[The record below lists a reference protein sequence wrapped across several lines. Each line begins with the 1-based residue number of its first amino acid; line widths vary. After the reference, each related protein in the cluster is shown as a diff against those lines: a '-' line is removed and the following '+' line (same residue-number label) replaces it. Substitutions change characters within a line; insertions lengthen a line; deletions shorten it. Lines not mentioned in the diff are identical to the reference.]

1 VRGAEEL
8 TRIICF
14 DVLLYKSS
22 TPGIQV
28 MELGHILLEIILG
41 VSQMYPQLEA
51 QFGTRSHEVGVKL
64 EAKLRHIPCV
74 ILKHPML
81 TQDRETCQL
90 QACGPLL
97 GNTAQSKYSAPP
109 GSESRAAR
117 SCHTFT
123 DKWSDEN
130 WVTEADS

>member
-1 VRGAEEL
+1 
-8 TRIICF
+8 
-14 DVLLYKSS
+14 
-22 TPGIQV
+22 

-51 QFGTRSHEVGVKL
+51 QFGTRSHEIGVKL
-64 EAKLRHIPCV
+64 EATLRHIPCV
-74 ILKHPML
+74 KHPML

-97 GNTAQSKYSAPP
+97 GNTVQSKCSAPP
-109 GSESRAAR
+109 ASESLAAR
-117 SCHTFT
+117 SCHAFT

-130 WVTEADS
+130 WVAEADF